1 MFDFLTALKIYVICH
16 SMTRIRQLKIQRQ
29 EFEHL
34 EVEGEK
40 VKKQEGQYGRC

>member
-1 MFDFLTALKIYVICH
+1 MFDFLTHSLEDICH
-16 SMTRIRQLKIQRQ
+16 SMTQIRQLKIQCQ
-29 EFEHL
+29 EFE